1 MVRSGLMGTMAKL
14 INILLVERDME
25 KKELAKRLGTTQS
38 NISGKLRRDN
48 FSEKELQ
55 DIAKACNATFTGI
68 FTLNDTGK
76 EIK

>member
-1 MVRSGLMGTMAKL
+1 MGTMAKL
-14 INILLVERDME
+14 IKLLLIERNMAKQD
-25 KKELAKRLGTTQS
+25 LAKALNTTPS
-38 NISGKLRRDN
+38 NLSGKLSRDN

-55 DIAKACNATFTGI
+55 EIAEVCNATFTGS

>member
-1 MVRSGLMGTMAKL
+1 MGMARVVR
-14 INILLVERDME
+14 ILLVERDMSMTD
-25 KKELAKRLGTTQS
+25 LANRLGTTVQ

-48 FSEKELQ
+48 FSEKELR
-55 DIAKACNATFTGI
+55 DIAEACDATFEGS